1 MKKLIFLFCFFIGIQ
16 ITSNAQ
22 SSGYTDSLGV
32 FQWQYHRSIYK
43 NANDT
48 NSAIVVLVFIN
59 GANYR
64 AITYRQEVAD
74 SKLTWIEKDG
84 SVTEKSGYVEM
95 ITTKLSPN
103 EAIVWSYKINNHKII
118 SKGSINIEKSAL
130 LIMDEQFQVKKEK
143 FLDQIIK

>member
-1 MKKLIFLFCFFIGIQ
+1 MKKLIFLFCLLIGFQ
-16 ITSNAQ
+16 ITTHAQ
-22 SSGYTDSLGV
+22 SAGYIDSLGV

-48 NSAIVVLVFIN
+48 TSAIVVLVFIN
-59 GANYR
+59 GANHT

-84 SVTEKSGYVEM
+84 SVTEKSGYVES

-103 EAIVWSYKINNHKII
+103 EAIVWSYKINNNKII

-130 LIMDEQFQVKKEK
+130 LIMNEQFQVKKEK